1 MDEILQIYRGIGT
14 AVLLVLFIGLVFW
27 AYSRKRKQ
35 AFSEAE
41 LLPFEDEIAEKI
53 KAKREDSTN
62 E

>member
-1 MDEILQIYRGIGT
+1 MEELLQAYRGVGT
-14 AVLLVLFIGLVFW
+14 AVLLILFIGLVIW

-41 LLPFEDEIAEKI
+41 LLPFDEEVAEKI